1 MDPFFYGAGL
11 VIVGAVVWVVCAI
24 YAYRGAPA
32 RRRNP
37 VTWAILGVIFG
48 PFALFA
54 LYLLPK
60 GKHAGGSGDGNKD
73 PRADL
78 YEVPKKKG

>member
-1 MDPFFYGAGL
+1 MDPSFYGAGL

-24 YAYRGAPA
+24 YAYRLAPA
-32 RRRNP
+32 RRRGP
-37 VTWAILGVIFG
+37 VNWAILGVVFG

-60 GKHAGGSGDGNKD
+60 GHHSGASAEGHRD
-73 PRADL
+73 PREDR
-78 YEVPKKKG
+78 YEVPNKKR